1 MFVFCF
7 LHKAFF
13 EKTDM
18 NTQNKGNKNYS
29 LIEGWLS
36 IIVNT
41 LLFGLKYWAGVVTG
55 SVALIADAWHT
66 LSDSISSVIVIVSA
80 KISNKPADK
89 EHPFG
94 HGRAD
99 LVSSV
104 IIGFFLTFIGF
115 EFIFKSFERLKGGEA
130 VIFGTLAVVVTIVS
144 IVFKEL
150 LAQYAFWAAKRSDS
164 QILKADGWHHRT
176 DALSSVIVLVGIA
189 LGKLFWWI
197 DGVLGLIIAVMIFY
211 AAYEILRDSVN
222 RLLGEVPD
230 EELIR
235 DIKKLITDLKL
246 NVCPHHFHMHRYGQ
260 HIELTFHILFPPE
273 MSLKEAHDKTN
284 LIENAIRY
292 KFKIETT
299 IHMEPDET
307 GNDCDN
313 INIKKTDNYEH

>member
-1 MFVFCF
+1 
-7 LHKAFF
+7 
-13 EKTDM
+13 M
-18 NTQNKGNKNYS
+18 NKQNKNYS

-36 IIVNT
+36 IVVNT
-41 LLFGLKYWAGVVTG
+41 LLFGLKYWAGIVTG

-66 LSDSISSVIVIVSA
+66 LSDSISSVVVIISS

-99 LVSSV
+99 LVSSI
-104 IIGFFLTFIGF
+104 IIGFFLTFIGV
-115 EFIFKSFERLKGGEA
+115 EFIIKSIDRLKGGEI
-130 VIFGTLAVVVTIVS
+130 VIFGTVAVVVTIVS
-144 IVFKEL
+144 IIFKEL
-150 LAQYAFWAAKRSDS
+150 LAQYAFWAAKKSNS

-189 LGKLFWWI
+189 LGRLFWWI
-197 DGVLGLIIAVMIFY
+197 DGVLGLIIAAMIFY
-211 AAYEILRDSVN
+211 AAYEILRDSIN

-230 EELIR
+230 
-235 DIKKLITDLKL
+235 KKLVQDINQVIFGLKL

-260 HIELTFHILFPPE
+260 HIELTFHILFPPDIT
-273 MSLKEAHDKTN
+273 LKEAHDKTN
-284 LIENAIRY
+284 LIENAIRDN
-292 KFKIETT
+292 FKIETT

-313 INIKKTDNYEH
+313 INIKHKEL